1 MDNKKYISVEDAIK
15 TTWMILDGL
24 GYAFDENPQL
34 TEAVLAVFDTAQTA
48 DVRPVLRGKWMKRME
63 EKETPYYKSFTPIW
77 SCSECGT
84 EYDPSVC
91 MTINFCQ
98 NCGADMRETNDEKA

>member
-34 TEAVLAVFDTAQTA
+34 KKTVPAVFDTAPTA
-48 DVRPVLRGKWMKRME
+48 DVRPVVRGRWE
-63 EKETPYYKSFTPIW
+63 ESADQLQAN
-77 SCSECGT
+77 C
-84 EYDPSVC
+84 SVC
-91 MTINFCQ
+91 KTAFPCWRMWPANFCP
-98 NCGADMRETNDEKA
+98 NCGADMRNADD